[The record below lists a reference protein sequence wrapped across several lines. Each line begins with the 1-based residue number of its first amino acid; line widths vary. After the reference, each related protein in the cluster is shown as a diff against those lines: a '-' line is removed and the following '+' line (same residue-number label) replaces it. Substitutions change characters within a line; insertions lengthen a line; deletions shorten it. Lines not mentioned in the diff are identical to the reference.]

1 MLLAV
6 GLEPRS
12 LRPRLLLVGLEGLFH
27 QGAHAGHPVRAS
39 VAVPVVV
46 DPLQQFVRQ
55 SDRQRG
61 AFVVAH
67 GSSSDGSSA
76 LTRRS
81 SLAWRECMAR
91 TSVVSD
97 VTPASARVVIASRTV
112 MSSRNEAISSRMRFC
127 WRARNSIVTGCWSL
141 MRPRA

>member
-67 GSSSDGSSA
+67 AAPSRRARSINASAADSKSIRSSSSSGVP
-76 LTRRS
+76 S
-81 SLAWRECMAR
+81 FSLSA
-91 TSVVSD
+91 
-97 VTPASARVVIASRTV
+97 ASHPTMCPWISLNLAS
-112 MSSRNEAISSRMRFC
+112 
-127 WRARNSIVTGCWSL
+127 
-141 MRPRA
+141 